1 MPDQVAVIG
10 GAGYIG
16 SHAAMALHVAGYDVV
31 VFDNLSTGHAEF
43 LRFGR
48 HAVGDLSDQA
58 ALDAFFAAN
67 AIRTVMHFAACAYV
81 GESVTDPAKYYRNN
95 VANTLN
101 LLDCCRKYRVANV
114 IFSSTCTT
122 YGVPTSLPIT
132 EDHAQQPINPYGRTK
147 LAIEWALEDYSAAY
161 GFRVCSLRYFNA
173 AGAAP
178 ASLQAGIGEKHDPE
192 THLIPLVL
200 KAACDSG
207 KDIRVFG
214 TDYDTKDGTCIRDYI
229 HICDLADA
237 HILAM
242 QYLEAGGRWTAF
254 NLGNGQGYSVQEVID
269 CARRVTGLPVKA
281 VAAARRPGDPAILIG
296 DAARAVSELGWKP
309 KFAGLDDI
317 VQSAWDWERALAPI
331 GKTRRP
337 GEPAPGGTRQRGAN
351 LCGPPGR

>member
-1 MPDQVAVIG
+1 MLKQVAVIG

-16 SHAAMALHVAGYDVV
+16 SHAAMTLHAAGYDVV

-48 HAVGDLSDQA
+48 HVRGDLGDPA

-67 AIRTVMHFAACAYV
+67 DIRTVMHFAACAYV
-81 GESVTDPAKYYRNN
+81 GESVSDPAKYYRNN

-101 LLDCCRKYRVANV
+101 LLDCCRKYQVANV
-114 IFSSTCTT
+114 IFSSTCST
-122 YGVPTSLPIT
+122 YGVPTALPIT
-132 EDHAQQPINPYGRTK
+132 EDHPQQPINPYGRTK
-147 LAIEWALEDYSAAY
+147 LAIEWALQDFSAAY
-161 GFRVCSLRYFNA
+161 GLRVCSLRYFNA

-178 ASLQAGIGEKHDPE
+178 ASLRAGIGEKHDPE

-200 KAACDSG
+200 KAAGNPPHDLERG
-207 KDIRVFG
+207 IRVFG

-229 HICDLADA
+229 HVCDLADA

-242 QYLEAGGRWTAF
+242 QYLEAGGGRAAF
-254 NLGNGQGYSVQEVID
+254 NLGNGQGYSVREVID
-269 CARRVTGLPVKA
+269 SARRVTGLPIKA
-281 VAAARRPGDPAILIG
+281 VTAARRPGDPGILIG

-317 VQSAWDWERALAPI
+317 VQSAWDWERSLS
-331 GKTRRP
+331 G
-337 GEPAPGGTRQRGAN
+337 QQQV
-351 LCGPPGR
+351 L